1 MMSEARA
8 RSYEF
13 EEFRIEVDKRLLFR
27 QGKAVH
33 LTPKAFDTLLLLVQ
47 RKGEVICKDDLM
59 REVWPDTAVE
69 ENNLN
74 QNISTLRRALG
85 ENRGENRYIATVPGQ
100 GYRFVPAVE
109 SSGFTQLATEPVTV
123 AVLPFANLSS
133 DPDGEFFADGITEEI
148 ISALAQIRNLRVVAR
163 TSAFSFKGKQVDL
176 RTVGATLNAG
186 TLIEGSVRRS
196 GDRVRI
202 VAQLIN
208 AADGYHIWSERYD
221 RELRDIFEV
230 QDEIART
237 IADRLKVTLGP
248 SKVETLVRSETKD
261 LEAYQLYLKG
271 RFHWNK
277 RSADGLRKAI
287 EYFQQAIGKDPSYA
301 VAYAGLA
308 DAYNMI
314 SFRNVLAPHAV
325 MPKAKA
331 AAAKA
336 LELDANRAEPHVSLA
351 YASFTYDRDWP
362 AAGRHFERAKA
373 INPAYVM
380 GHAFYPLYLSSRG
393 RAGESIS
400 IARRA
405 LELDPAAA
413 AVSHVLSV
421 QLYLAR
427 FFDQSVQQCAQTLE
441 LDPNYEPAYPV
452 LGQVYSLT
460 SRYQEAVVE
469 FEKSLAVTQRSAWV
483 LALLGYARARS
494 GARRQAMDIIEEI
507 RATSKSSFV
516 PALCFALVYAGLE
529 EGDQAFPWLAK
540 ACEERHNR
548 LAYLKVE
555 ALWDPLRSDSRFT
568 QLLRTFAIPE

>member
-1 MMSEARA
+1 MSEARA
-8 RSYEF
+8 RIYEF
-13 EEFRIEVDKRLLFR
+13 EDFRVDVDKRLLFR

-47 RKGEVICKDDLM
+47 RKGEVISKDDLM

-74 QNISTLRRALG
+74 QNISTLRRVLG

-109 SSGFTQLATEPVTV
+109 SSGVTPGIAGPVTV
-123 AVLPFANLSS
+123 AVLPFTNMSS
-133 DPDGEFFADGITEEI
+133 DQDGEIFADGITEEI
-148 ISALAQIRNLRVVAR
+148 INALAQIRNLRVVAR

-186 TLIEGSVRRS
+186 TLLEGSVRKS
-196 GDRVRI
+196 GDRLRI

-221 RELRDIFEV
+221 REMQDIFAV

-237 IADRLKVTLGP
+237 IADRLKVTLG
-248 SKVETLVRSETKD
+248 SEKVEALVRSETKV

-277 RSADGLRKAI
+277 RSPDGLQKAI
-287 EYFQQAIGKDPSYA
+287 EYFQQAIEKDPNYA

-308 DAYNMI
+308 DGYNMI
-314 SFRNVLAPHAV
+314 SFRNMLAPHAV

-336 LELDANRAEPHVSLA
+336 LELEANRAEAHVSLA
-351 YASFTYDRDWP
+351 YASYTYDRDWP
-362 AAGRHFERAKA
+362 AAGRHFERAQA
-373 INPAYVM
+373 LNPAYVM
-380 GHAFYPLYLSSRG
+380 GHAFYPLYLGSRG
-393 RAGESIS
+393 RSKESIS
-400 IARRA
+400 VARRA
-405 LELDPAAA
+405 LELDPASA
-413 AVSHVLSV
+413 AVSHVLAV

-427 FFDQSVQQCAQTLE
+427 FFDQAVQQCQQTLE
-441 LDPNYEPAYPV
+441 LDPSYEPAYAV

-460 SRYQEAVVE
+460 GKYEEAVNE
-469 FEKSLAVTQRSAWV
+469 FEKSLTLTRRSSWA
-483 LALLGYARARS
+483 LAQLGYARARS
-494 GARRQAMDIIEEI
+494 GARSQTMEIIAELETTS
-507 RATSKSSFV
+507 RAGFV
-516 PALCFALVYAGLE
+516 PALCFALVYAGLGE
-529 EGDQAFPWLAK
+529 VDLAFAWLAK
-540 ACEERHNR
+540 ASDERHNR
-548 LAYLKVE
+548 LAYIKVE
-555 ALWDPLRSDSRFT
+555 GLWDPLRSDPRFAE
-568 QLLRTFAIPE
+568 LLRGFGIPD

>member
-1 MMSEARA
+1 MSEGRA
-8 RSYEF
+8 GSYEF
-13 EEFRIEVDKRLLFR
+13 EDFRVEVDKRLLFR
-27 QGKAVH
+27 QGKPVR

-47 RKGEVICKDDLM
+47 RKGEVISKDDLM

-74 QNISTLRRALG
+74 QNISTLRRVLG

-100 GYRFVPAVE
+100 GYRFVPSVQSA
-109 SSGFTQLATEPVTV
+109 GLPPATEPVTV

-133 DPDGEFFADGITEEI
+133 EPDSEFFADGITEEI
-148 ISALAQIRNLRVVAR
+148 INALAQIRNLRVVAR

-186 TLIEGSVRRS
+186 ILLEGSVRKS

-208 AADGYHIWSERYD
+208 ADDGYHIWSERYE
-221 RELRDIFEV
+221 RELQDIFEV

-237 IADRLKVTLGP
+237 IAERLKVSLGP
-248 SKVETLVRSETKD
+248 EKAEALVRSETKD
-261 LEAYQLYLKG
+261 VEAYQFYLKG

-277 RSADGLRKAI
+277 RSPDGLQKAV
-287 EYFQQAIGKDPSYA
+287 EYFQQAIEKDPNYTL
-301 VAYAGLA
+301 AYAGLA
-308 DAYNMI
+308 DAYNMM
-314 SFRNVLAPHAV
+314 SFRNMLAPHAV

-331 AAAKA
+331 AARKA
-336 LELDANRAEPHVSLA
+336 LELDGQHAEPHVSLA
-351 YASFTYDRDWP
+351 YAFFTYDRDWV

-373 INPAYVM
+373 LNPSYVM

-393 RAGESIS
+393 RSEESLS
-400 IARRA
+400 VARRA
-405 LELDPAAA
+405 LELDPAAP
-413 AVSHVLSV
+413 AVSHVLAV

-427 FFDQSVQQCAQTLE
+427 FFEEAVQQCHQTLD
-441 LDPNYEPAYPV
+441 LDPSYEPAYAV

-460 SRYQEAVVE
+460 GKYEDAVRQ
-469 FEKSLAVTQRSAWV
+469 FEKSLAVTQRSPWA

-494 GARRQAMDIIEEI
+494 GAQRQAMDIVEELETTAKG
-507 RATSKSSFV
+507 RFV
-516 PALCFALVYAGLE
+516 PALCFALVYTGLE
-529 EGDQAFPWLAK
+529 EIDLAFTWLAK

-548 LAYLKVE
+548 LAYVRVE
-555 ALWDPLRSDSRFT
+555 ALWDRLRSDQRFER
-568 QLLRTFAIPE
+568 LLESANFPTE